1 MVDPLRRSRELVDQT
16 GENSFILILERTL
29 MLFICLIPMLLSVLM
44 LAAHFL
50 RTGPMILAMLCLI
63 APLTLFVRRMWAL
76 RLVQLFLLL
85 GAAEWVRTLI
95 VLVRDRQAQGE
106 PWLRLVIILGAVAAF
121 TAGAAFILQAKK
133 VRDHYGAAPGAA
145 PTRR

>member
-1 MVDPLRRSRELVDQT
+1 MMFT
-16 GENSFILILERTL
+16 
-29 MLFICLIPMLLSVLM
+29 CLIPMLFSVLI

-50 RTGPMILAMLCLI
+50 RTGPMILVILCLTV
-63 APLTLFVRRMWAL
+63 PLTLFIRRIWA
-76 RLVQLFLLL
+76 
-85 GAAEWVRTLI
+85 
-95 VLVRDRQAQGE
+95 
-106 PWLRLVIILGAVAAF
+106 LRLVIILGAVAAF

>member
-1 MVDPLRRSRELVDQT
+1 
-16 GENSFILILERTL
+16 
-29 MLFICLIPMLLSVLM
+29 MLTCLIPMLFSVM
-44 LAAHFL
+44 FLAAHFL
-50 RTGPMILAMLCLI
+50 RTGPMILALLCLI
-63 APLTLFVRRMWAL
+63 VPLTLFVRRIWAL
-76 RLVQLFLLL
+76 RLVQIFLLL

-95 VLVRDRQAQGE
+95 VLVQDRQAQGE

>member
-1 MVDPLRRSRELVDQT
+1 MPFTR
-16 GENSFILILERTL
+16 
-29 MLFICLIPMLLSVLM
+29 LIPLLLSALM

-50 RTGPMILAMLCLI
+50 RTGPMILALLCLI
-63 APLTLFVRRMWAL
+63 VPLTLFVRRIWAL
-76 RLVQLFLLL
+76 RLVQIFLLL

-133 VRDHYGAAPGAA
+133 VRSHYGVAPRAAPQ
-145 PTRR
+145 R

>member
-1 MVDPLRRSRELVDQT
+1 
-16 GENSFILILERTL
+16 
-29 MLFICLIPMLLSVLM
+29 MLFACLIPMLFSVLV

-50 RTGPMILAMLCLI
+50 RTGPMILVILCLI
-63 APLTLFVRRMWAL
+63 VPLTLFVRRLWAL

-133 VRDHYGAAPGAA
+133 VRAHYGVAPGAA
-145 PTRR
+145 PLRR

>member
-1 MVDPLRRSRELVDQT
+1 MMFT
-16 GENSFILILERTL
+16 
-29 MLFICLIPMLLSVLM
+29 CLIPMLFSVLI

-63 APLTLFVRRMWAL
+63 VPLTLFVRRMWAL

-85 GAAEWVRTLI
+85 GAAEWLRTLI
-95 VLVRDRQAQGE
+95 VLVQDRQAQGE

-121 TAGAAFILQAKK
+121 TVGAAFILQAKK
-133 VRDHYGAAPGAA
+133 VRDHYGATSLAA

>member
-1 MVDPLRRSRELVDQT
+1 
-16 GENSFILILERTL
+16 
-29 MLFICLIPMLLSVLM
+29 MLFVCLIPMLFSVLV

-50 RTGPMILAMLCLI
+50 RTGPMILAVLCLI
-63 APLTLFVRRMWAL
+63 VPLTLFVRRMWAL

-106 PWLRLVIILGAVAAF
+106 PWLRLVVILGAVAAF

>member
-1 MVDPLRRSRELVDQT
+1 
-16 GENSFILILERTL
+16 
-29 MLFICLIPMLLSVLM
+29 MLFTCLIPMLFSVLI

-50 RTGPMILAMLCLI
+50 RTGPMILAMLCL
-63 APLTLFVRRMWAL
+63 AVPLTLFVRRIWAL

-106 PWLRLVIILGAVAAF
+106 PWLRLAIILGAVAAF
-121 TAGAAFILQAKK
+121 TAGAAFILQARK
-133 VRDHYGAAPGAA
+133 VRDHYGAAPGGA

>member
-1 MVDPLRRSRELVDQT
+1 
-16 GENSFILILERTL
+16 
-29 MLFICLIPMLLSVLM
+29 MLFACLIPMLFSVLV

-63 APLTLFVRRMWAL
+63 VPLILFVRRMWAL

-106 PWLRLVIILGAVAAF
+106 PWLRLVIILGAVVAF

-133 VRDHYGAAPGAA
+133 VRAHYGVAPL
-145 PTRR
+145 RR

>member
-1 MVDPLRRSRELVDQT
+1 MP
-16 GENSFILILERTL
+16 
-29 MLFICLIPMLLSVLM
+29 FICLIPMLFSVLV

-50 RTGPMILAMLCLI
+50 RTGPTILALLCLI
-63 APLTLFVRRMWAL
+63 VPLALFVRRMWAL

-85 GAAEWVRTLI
+85 GAAEWLRTLI

-121 TAGAAFILQAKK
+121 TAGAAFILQARK
-133 VRDHYGAAPGAA
+133 VLAHYGAAPGTA
-145 PTRR
+145 PLRR